1 MNALSGKVAVITG
14 AGRGIGRAT
23 ALKMAQEGADLV
35 LVSRTTSELE
45 TLAAEIKS
53 SGGRVLALPADV
65 TDPHQ
70 VSQVVQQAV
79 AAMGHLDILVNAAGV
94 GVIRPFLELSL
105 ADFDRMMA
113 VNVRGVF
120 LVMQAVAAQMVQQK
134 RGLVVN
140 LPGILGKTAMMNASG
155 YCASKFAV
163 TGMTRAAALDLKRHG
178 VRFSLLHLGGVDSP
192 FWDNIDGLRVQRD
205 KMLTVEDAARAVLY
219 AVTQPDMGVLTEL
232 TLQPESHQM

>member
-1 MNALSGKVAVITG
+1 MNALSGKVAIITG
-14 AGRGIGRAT
+14 AGRGIGRAS

-35 LVSRTTSELE
+35 LVSRTAAELE
-45 TLAAEIKS
+45 TLEAELKTV
-53 SGGRVLALPADV
+53 GGRVLALPADV
-65 TDPHQ
+65 TDPTQ
-70 VSQVVQQAV
+70 VSQMVQQAV
-79 AAMGHLDILVNAAGV
+79 ATLGHLDILVNAAGV

-120 LVMQAVAAQMVQQK
+120 LVTQAVAAQMVQQK

-140 LPGILGKTAMMNASG
+140 LPGILGKTTMMNASG

-205 KMLTVEDAARAVLY
+205 KMLTVEDAARAILY

>member
-1 MNALSGKVAVITG
+1 MNTLSGKVAVITG

-35 LVSRTTSELE
+35 LVSRTAAELE
-45 TLAAEIKS
+45 TLEAELKT
-53 SGGRVLALPADV
+53 GEGRVLALPADV
-65 TDPHQ
+65 TDPTQ
-70 VSQVVQQAV
+70 VSQMVQQAV
-79 AAMGHLDILVNAAGV
+79 ATMGHLDILVNAAGV

-120 LVMQAVAAQMVQQK
+120 LVTQAVAAQMVQQK

-140 LPGILGKTAMMNASG
+140 LPGILGKATMMNASG